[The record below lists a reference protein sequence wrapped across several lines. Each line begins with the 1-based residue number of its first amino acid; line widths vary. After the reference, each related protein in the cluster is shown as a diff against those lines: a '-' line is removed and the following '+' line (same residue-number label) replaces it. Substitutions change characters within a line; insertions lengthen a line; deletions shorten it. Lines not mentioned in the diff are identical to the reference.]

1 MPLMTPDEYKASL
14 RDGRTV
20 YYRGEK
26 VEDVTAHPIIG
37 TAVDHAAID
46 YEMAHDPQKPEDR
59 DLALAEGPEGPIS
72 RYYHIPR
79 NADDLLRRSALI
91 ERATALGG
99 TLVVLIKEIGTD
111 ALFALHLIAEYM
123 DKNQGTD
130 YLPRVRK
137 FYEHCRDGDLAIA
150 VAQTD
155 VKGDRG
161 KGPSDQAHP
170 DYYVRVVA
178 EDSEGITLRGA
189 KVHTSVSTNA
199 HEIIVLPTRNMGEGD
214 AAYAVAC
221 AVPANA
227 PGLTM
232 IASGYGR
239 TGNEFEYP
247 ISSKHKMMETLTV
260 FEDVKVPWERVF
272 MNGEAAMAGPLA
284 KTFVEYHR
292 FTAISYKLPLV
303 DLFVGASHLMAEYN
317 GILRAGH
324 VRDKLAKLISYAE
337 LLRGMTRE
345 AAREHKMVSGI
356 AVPNTEIVNIAKL
369 HFATGYHQAIAWVQD
384 IAGGLLVTGPTQED
398 IDDPRLG
405 ELVGKYLGGA
415 GGVSAEDRLRLM
427 NLIAELT
434 ATDFGGYQAVLAI
447 HAEGSIEAEK
457 MTIWREHD
465 AGPAADYARWLVGIK
480 T

>member
-1 MPLMTPDEYKASL
+1 MPLMTAEEYKASL

-111 ALFALHLIAEYM
+111 ALFALHLIAEHM
-123 DKNQGTD
+123 DKDQGTD

-239 TGNEFEYP
+239 KGNEFEYP

-284 KTFVEYHR
+284 KTFVEYRR

-337 LLRGMTRE
+337 ILRGMTRE

-465 AGPAADYARWLVGIK
+465 AGPAADYARWLAGIK
-480 T
+480 I